1 MENIEAIEA
10 IEKKCTGCGACISCC
25 PTNAIKMKKN
35 DEGFEIPV
43 IDIEKCINCGKCIR
57 TCHAL
62 EFPDEMCQE
71 IEEAYYGRIKDNEEI
86 LKYSSSGGI
95 YFILANEVI
104 NNGGITYGAV
114 LDRKNWEV
122 THVNNEESS
131 LKAQMKSKYVQ
142 SSTYKSFEKIKE
154 DIKQNK
160 QVLFCGTPCQVA
172 GLKKL
177 IGDNKNLITIDFI
190 CHGVP
195 SPQILKDKIKDMER
209 RYDSKVKNIYFRSK
223 YGNWSTQKM
232 LIEFE
237 NKKVYLMD
245 ANNDDYF
252 KLFLNNY
259 TLRKSCYHC
268 QYSNKKHL
276 ADITLAD
283 YWGVKKYSPEEND
296 EKGLSLILINSKQG
310 KDIIN
315 SISNKIEMKPL
326 SLEKARYVYKKHDN
340 YKEDKRNEFFTEY
353 INNGYTSAMKKIKIK
368 SNIVTKLENILRK
381 IKYKKIAKQIEKN
394 GGIE

>member
-1 MENIEAIEA
+1 MENIKVIGD
-10 IEKKCTGCGACISCC
+10 KCTACGACITCC
-25 PTNAIKMKKN
+25 PADAIKMEKN
-35 DEGFEIPV
+35 SEGFEYPV
-43 IDIEKCINCGKCIR
+43 IDMKKCIKCGKCI
-57 TCHAL
+57 TKCHAF
-62 EFPDEMCQE
+62 EFPKEMMEEEE
-71 IEEAYYGRIKDNEEI
+71 IFYGRIKNNEEI
-86 LKYSSSGGI
+86 LNYSSSGGI
-95 YFILANEVI
+95 YYLLANEII

-114 LDRKNWEV
+114 LNKDNWEV
-122 THVNNEESS
+122 IHLSSEESS

-142 SSTYKSFEKIKE
+142 SSTYESFEKVKE
-154 DIKQNK
+154 DLKRNK
-160 QVLFCGTPCQVA
+160 KILFCGTPCQVA

-177 IGDNKNLITIDFI
+177 IGENENLITVDFI

-195 SPQILKDKIKDMER
+195 SPRILKDKISNMEK
-209 RYDSKVKNIYFRSK
+209 RYNSKVKKIYFRSK

-268 QYSNKKHL
+268 QYSNQKHL

-296 EKGLSLILINSKQG
+296 EKGLSLILINSKKG
-310 KDIIN
+310 KNLIKN
-315 SISNKIEMKPL
+315 ISDQIDMKPL
-326 SLEKARYVYKKHDN
+326 SLDKARYVYKKHDN
-340 YKEDKRNEFFTEY
+340 YKEDKRNEFFKEY
-353 INNGYTSAMKKIKIK
+353 INNGYTSAMKKMQIK
-368 SNIVTKLENILRK
+368 SNIVTKLEDVLRK
-381 IKYKKIAKQIEKN
+381 SKYKKIAKQIEKN
-394 GGIE
+394 GGVK